1 MADSQ
6 SKIDAAAEK
15 AFADAA
21 EKKTAEAATAKPVQ
35 AAAPQPVA
43 KPIVAEKP
51 VVAEKTVAAP
61 VVTAPAV
68 PAPVAKAAPKAKP
81 VAKAKKKAA
90 PAKKAAAKK
99 TAAKVTKA
107 PAKKAAA
114 KTKTTNNEQP
124 ALTKLKETIMA
135 TAKNAKTADFTKT
148 VKEAAAD
155 AQTRL
160 KSVYDKGAEVGA
172 DVVEFHKGNI
182 EALVESGKILAA
194 GAQDLG
200 RTYVEDAKGA
210 VETVTADVK
219 KVAAVKSPTELFQ
232 LQGEIAR
239 RNFDAA
245 IAAASKNT
253 ETFIKLANDAF
264 APVSTRLSLVAEKIS
279 KAA

>member
-43 KPIVAEKP
+43 KPIVVEKP
-51 VVAEKTVAAP
+51 VVAEKTVTAP

-90 PAKKAAAKK
+90 AKK

-114 KTKTTNNEQP
+114 KTKTTNTEQP

>member
-43 KPIVAEKP
+43 KPIVVEKP

-61 VVTAPAV
+61 VVTAPAAS
-68 PAPVAKAAPKAKP
+68 APVAKAAPKAKP
-81 VAKAKKKAA
+81 VAKAK
-90 PAKKAAAKK
+90 KKAAAKK

-200 RTYVEDAKGA
+200 RTSVEDAKGA

>member
-51 VVAEKTVAAP
+51 VVAEKTAAAP

-90 PAKKAAAKK
+90 AKK

-114 KTKTTNNEQP
+114 KTKNNEQP

>member
-114 KTKTTNNEQP
+114 KTTNNEQP

>member
-21 EKKTAEAATAKPVQ
+21 EKKTAEAVS
-35 AAAPQPVA
+35 A
-43 KPIVAEKP
+43 KPIVTAAPQQVAKP
-51 VVAEKTVAAP
+51 VVAEKAAEAPVVAAP
-61 VVTAPAV
+61 VV
-68 PAPVAKAAPKAKP
+68 PAPVAKPAAPQAKP

-90 PAKKAAAKK
+90 AKSAKK
-99 TAAKVTKA
+99 TTAKVTKA

-160 KSVYDKGAEVGA
+160 KSVYDKGAEVSA
-172 DVVEFHKGNI
+172 EVVEFHKGNI

>member
-21 EKKTAEAATAKPVQ
+21 EKKTAEAASAKPVQ

-51 VVAEKTVAAP
+51 VVAEKTVAASAA
-61 VVTAPAV
+61 TAPAV

-114 KTKTTNNEQP
+114 KTTNNEQP

-194 GAQDLG
+194 GAQNLG

-219 KVAAVKSPTELFQ
+219 KVAAVKSPSELFQ

>member
-43 KPIVAEKP
+43 KPIVTEKP

-90 PAKKAAAKK
+90 AKK

-114 KTKTTNNEQP
+114 KTKTKNNEQP

>member
-21 EKKTAEAATAKPVQ
+21 EKKTAEAVTAKPVQ
-35 AAAPQPVA
+35 AAVPQPVA
-43 KPIVAEKP
+43 KPAVAEKIASTP
-51 VVAEKTVAAP
+51 A
-61 VVTAPAV
+61 VTAPVV

-81 VAKAKKKAA
+81 VAKVK
-90 PAKKAAAKK
+90 KKAAAKPAKK
-99 TAAKVTKA
+99 TTAKVTKA

-114 KTKTTNNEQP
+114 KTKTTNTEQP

-194 GAQDLG
+194 GAQNLG